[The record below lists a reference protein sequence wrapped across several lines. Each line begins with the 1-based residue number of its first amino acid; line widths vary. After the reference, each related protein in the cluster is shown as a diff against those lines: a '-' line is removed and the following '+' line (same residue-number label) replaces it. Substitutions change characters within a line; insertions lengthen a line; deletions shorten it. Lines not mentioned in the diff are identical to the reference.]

1 MRITNQLT
9 TENAIRHMNQNLET
23 LQQLQEQ
30 ISSGKTI
37 QNISDDP
44 AAASTVLSMHSTL
57 ATVQSYMD
65 AANVA
70 DDWMS
75 ATEASLSQLTN
86 MGTRANTLSTSGVS
100 GTMGANERISLA
112 NELDEVLKQ
121 AIQAANTSHEDK
133 YIFGGFQVRP
143 PNPPFQGVDT
153 NADGRFDT
161 VAYTGDNGVIQ
172 REIGPGTLVTTNVNG
187 NAAFQPMFQA
197 MIAARDALFNNNTTT
212 LKTAITNLNSAMQTL
227 SAARTGNGGRQ
238 RQLEAAIT
246 RITTSQTEIKNLLSK
261 KEDTNMAE
269 AISHLTN
276 QQTIYQATLE
286 VGQRAIAMATLFD
299 YLK

>member
-9 TENAIRHMNQNLET
+9 TENAIRHMNENLES
-23 LQQLQEQ
+23 LQHLQEQ
-30 ISSGKTI
+30 ISSGKI
-37 QNISDDP
+37 LQNISDDP
-44 AAASTVLSMHSTL
+44 ATASTVLSMHSTL

-75 ATEASLSQLTN
+75 ATETSLAQMTDL
-86 MGTRANTLSTSGVS
+86 GTRATTSATSGVS
-100 GTMGANERISLA
+100 DTQGVNERISLA
-112 NELDEVLKQ
+112 NQLDEILKQ
-121 AIQAANTSHEDK
+121 GIQTANASHEDK
-133 YIFGGFQVRP
+133 YLFGGFQVRP
-143 PNPPFQGVDT
+143 PNPPFHGVDT

-161 VAYTGDNGVIQ
+161 VTYTGDNGVIQ

-187 NAAFQPMFQA
+187 NTSFQPLFQA
-197 MIAARDALFNNNTTT
+197 VIAARDALYNNDTTT

-227 SAARTGNGGRQ
+227 NTSRTGNGSRQ
-238 RQLEAAIT
+238 RQLQAAII
-246 RITTSQTEIKNLLSK
+246 RITNSQTEIKNLLSK

>member
-1 MRITNQLT
+1 MRITNQLM
-9 TENAIRHMNQNLET
+9 TENAIRHMNENLDT
-23 LQQLQEQ
+23 IQHLQEQ
-30 ISSGKTI
+30 ISSTKAI

-44 AAASTVLSMHSTL
+44 ATASSVLSMHSTL

-75 ATEASLSQLTN
+75 ATEASLAQ
-86 MGTRANTLSTSGVS
+86 MVDIGTRALTLATGGISDTQGQ
-100 GTMGANERISLA
+100 AERTSLA
-112 NELDEVLKQ
+112 NDLDEIIKQ
-121 AIQAANTSHEDK
+121 GIQTGNSAHQDK
-133 YIFGGFQVRP
+133 YIFAGFQVRP
-143 PNPPFQGVDT
+143 PNPPFVGADT
-153 NADGRFDT
+153 NADGRFDIIN
-161 VAYTGDNGVIQ
+161 YNGDNGSLQ
-172 REIGPGTLVTTNVNG
+172 REIGPGTMITTNVDG
-187 NAAFQPMFQA
+187 NAAFQPLFNA
-197 MIAARDALFNNNTTT
+197 MIAARDALYAGNVPNIQ
-212 LKTAITNLNSAMQTL
+212 TAVANLNTAMQTL
-227 SAARTGNGGRQ
+227 NAARTGNGGRQ

-246 RITTSQTEIKNLLSK
+246 RIQNSQTEIKSLLSK

-276 QQTIYQATLE
+276 MQTIYQATLQ